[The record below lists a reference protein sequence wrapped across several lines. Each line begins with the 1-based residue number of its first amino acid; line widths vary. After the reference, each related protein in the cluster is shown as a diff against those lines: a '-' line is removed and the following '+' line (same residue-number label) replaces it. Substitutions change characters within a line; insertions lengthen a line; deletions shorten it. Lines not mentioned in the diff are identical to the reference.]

1 MLDRDESIEQAYF
14 FRTLRERLPENMPL
28 QDLLAQLRHEIL
40 ATTKL
45 PMAVDFLL
53 SELKHAGVIG
63 PAMKR
68 LAHYFTP
75 FQAYVVE
82 EAESERGRF
91 DMRIALEIL
100 EREADYRSREASRA
114 GTFLFQFESLCRNRL
129 RYDPGL
135 AASAGDPIFD
145 EAWKN
150 WILSVRRQVG
160 ILDLADMMYVASA
173 HYDTQQA
180 RRRKPEDH
188 RERTILFGE
197 KEGQIALA
205 NRRKDPLYLFAALQR
220 HLGYPAVPRR
230 RVRDETQD
238 VLPQVL
244 RRLEKLEVR
253 IKMLEEEQRHD
264 AIDLTKFYRPP
275 EESGG
280 PSRGVGE

>member
-1 MLDRDESIEQAYF
+1 MLEREESIEQTYF

-28 QDLLAQLRHEIL
+28 QDLLAQLRHEVL
-40 ATTKL
+40 ATAKL
-45 PMAVDFLL
+45 PMAIDFLL

-75 FQAYVVE
+75 FQAYLVT
-82 EAESERGRF
+82 EAENERGRF

-100 EREADYRSREASRA
+100 EREADYRAREPTRA
-114 GTFLFQFESLCRNRL
+114 GTFLFQFETLCRNRL

-135 AASAGDPIFD
+135 AASAADPVFD
-145 EAWKN
+145 EVWRD
-150 WILSVRRQVG
+150 WILSVRRQIG
-160 ILDLADMMYVASA
+160 LLDLADLMYVASA

-180 RRRKPEDH
+180 RRRKTEEPSQ
-188 RERTILFGE
+188 RPILFGE

-230 RVRDETQD
+230 RPRDETPD
-238 VLPQVL
+238 MLPQVL
-244 RRLEKLEVR
+244 RRLEKLETR
-253 IKMLEEEQRHD
+253 LKMLEEEQRND

-275 EESGG
+275 EGSE
-280 PSRGVGE
+280 GVGE